1 MFLEVEKRM
10 SSSSISSKMSKEL
23 KTMQHSSR
31 VVGKEFKGLTI
42 FVSDLRSCPSRE
54 KEQERVQIELGKI
67 RKKFSIK
74 KTKSKKNKLASSLS
88 KSSSS
93 VDSYD
98 KRKYILKILYCFM
111 LGYDID
117 SVSFAYMES
126 VHLASS
132 ERFAE
137 KQIGYLALGILM
149 TEEHEMIPLIVNQMQ
164 EDLSSRN
171 KYVQVCFSFFQSEK
185 KILFSLFRLIFSL
198 SHFSFFFL

>member
-1 MFLEVEKRM
+1 
-10 SSSSISSKMSKEL
+10 
-23 KTMQHSSR
+23 MQLSSR

-42 FVSDLRSCPSRE
+42 FISDLRSCPSRE
-54 KEQERVQIELGKI
+54 KEQERVQVELGKI
-67 RKKFSIK
+67 RKKFSVK
-74 KTKSKKNKLASSLS
+74 KTKSKKKLTSSLS
-88 KSSSS
+88 KSNAN

-132 ERFAE
+132 EKFPE

-164 EDLSSRN
+164 EDLQSRN
-171 KYVQVCFSFFQSEK
+171 KYVQGCSPP
-185 KILFSLFRLIFSL
+185 
-198 SHFSFFFL
+198 FFFFFHIFHSL